1 MLDKVTEELWD
12 LGVTVSSIFEK
23 TGYYFILQIE
33 KDGKVR
39 RRTISYADI
48 FYAPG
53 VPSLEG
59 TLSRYLSEVLYCIKN
74 GRKLP
79 EEWTLDG
86 VAYEYTIS
94 LVEE

>member
-1 MLDKVTEELWD
+1 MLDKLIKELGD
-12 LGVTVSSIFEK
+12 LGWTVYYIFEK
-23 TGYYFILQIE
+23 STDCILLEI
-33 KDGKVR
+33 KNDGKVYQ
-39 RRTISYADI
+39 RTISYAGI

-59 TLSRYLSEVLYCIKN
+59 TLIPYLKDALYCIRN
-74 GRKLP
+74 DLKLS
-79 EEWTLDG
+79 EKWTLDG